1 MIQLHQDCLL
11 FKTDNGG
18 SIPCSVEVLAIELV
32 GESAAHLDPELVRQA
47 ASAVLHYFKHDL
59 GRTTV
64 SVADFSMMLERVL
77 ASLGVNIKSASV
89 QDPTAVDAFDLRKL
103 AFDSGKAFEL
113 AFFPQLREALRRRLA
128 DSPRVLRFRGLRG
141 CVKQILG
148 AKRWSSRCQALN
160 DQIVDYMRQCLST
173 AAPDL
178 SCGLVVR

>member
-1 MIQLHQDCLL
+1 MIQLRQDCLL
-11 FKTDNGG
+11 FKTDKGE

-64 SVADFSMMLERVL
+64 TVADFSLMLERVL

-89 QDPTAVDAFDLRKL
+89 HDPTAGDVFDLRKL
-103 AFDSGKAFEL
+103 AVESGKAFEL
-113 AFFPQLREALRRRLA
+113 AFFPRLREALRKRLA
-128 DSPRVLRFRGLRG
+128 DSPRVLRFHGLRG
-141 CVKQILG
+141 CVKLILG
-148 AKRWSSRCQALN
+148 AKRWSSRCQVLN
-160 DQIVDYMRQCLST
+160 DQIVDYMRQCLTIS
-173 AAPDL
+173 APAL